1 MNMRFVRAALAACL
15 LGSAAIVAVT
25 APLSPAFAKS
35 SGPTVSPAV
44 GKLLQPAQ
52 KAMQANDYKTA
63 MDLIKQAQA
72 LPDQTPFD
80 TYTINNFLANTAIGL
95 KDYATADTAY
105 EAMADSSALPDEDKA
120 TTFHNATLLAAQA
133 KHYDKA
139 IKYGQTYLGLSGI
152 TPDPQIMGTMAQ
164 AYYLQNDFA
173 NAETMA
179 KKALDAT
186 PAGQAPN
193 RAALEIMLSS
203 QVKANHQ
210 DQAVATLEQI
220 VTYYDDPDDWGQ
232 LIGVSLG
239 VKGIKDYEALDISR
253 LRLPT
258 HATTSAED
266 YAIWGALA
274 LSLSFPVE
282 ADAIFQ
288 TGLSSGKLTSSGK
301 VGQQIA
307 TARSGAATDRKTISS
322 FDATARKSA
331 NGELDAKLADTYF
344 GYGRYDDAVEA
355 ARRAMQKGGKVDH
368 NQMNMVIAMSL
379 AMKGDAA
386 GANAAFGAIK
396 SPSAGMARAQHV
408 WQLYINRKTSTAA
421 AAPGH

>member
-1 MNMRFVRAALAACL
+1 MRFVRAAFAACL
-15 LGSAAIVAVT
+15 LASAAIVAVT
-25 APLSPAFAKS
+25 VPLSPALAAKS
-35 SGPTVSPAV
+35 SGPSVSPAV

-52 KAMQANDYKTA
+52 KAMQANDYRTA

-80 TYTINNFLANTAIGL
+80 TFTINNFLANTAIGL

-120 TTFHNATLLAAQA
+120 ITFHNATLLAAQA

-139 IKYGQTYLGLSGI
+139 IKYGQTYLGLSGV
-152 TPDPQIMGTMAQ
+152 TPDPQIIGTMAQ

-186 PAGQAPN
+186 PPGQAPN

-210 DQAVATLEQI
+210 DQAIATLEQI
-220 VTYYDDPDDWGQ
+220 VTYYDDADDWGQ
-232 LIGVSLG
+232 MIGVSLG

-253 LRLPT
+253 LRMPT
-258 HATTSAED
+258 HATTATED
-266 YAIWGALA
+266 YTIWGGLA
-274 LSLSFPVE
+274 LSLSLPVE

-288 TGLSSGKLTSSGK
+288 SGLSSGKLTPNGK

-307 TARSGAATDRKTISS
+307 TARSGAATDRKTIAA

-331 NGELDAKLADTYF
+331 NGELDAKLAETYF

-355 ARRAMQKGGKVDH
+355 AHRAIQKGGKIDH
-368 NQMNMVIAMSL
+368 NQMNMVAAMSL

-386 GANAAFGAIK
+386 GANAALGAIK
-396 SPSAGMARAQHV
+396 SPSAGMARAQHL

-421 AAPGH
+421 AAPAH